1 MIYIFIICIS
11 LLLIFCLF
19 SQNKSKRMVTI
30 QESFE
35 NKAEEEEY
43 KKERKIQPED
53 EEYKKDRKIL
63 PEEEEYK
70 KEKKIQPEE
79 EEYKKE
85 RKIQQ
90 ENSKMGAEWEREI
103 KDSTFNTNMP
113 SQITYENILKFPDA
127 EIKLEPRD
135 KVYINPFF
143 PDDKSKG
150 TMQLETPRQNYPS
163 LKDMTIVERNAFK
176 FGYPDGMT
184 MQDYVNWLYLFRKT
198 PNLLNLEHNIN
209 YQKLIAGVPIYYK
222 KDKTPPPAKILTPLN
237 ADDYFNKMYSKPPT
251 IPNESL
257 TYTVNED
264 VRVAANQG
272 SSGIMPRNYEDYG
285 DFSQNFDVRGTTG
298 HIYNPELADKTD
310 PYFLRNMIGP
320 NWSIKNHRTLG

>member
-1 MIYIFIICIS
+1 MIYLFIICIV

-19 SQNKSKRMVTI
+19 SQQQSKKMVSI

-35 NKAEEEEY
+35 NNAESQARKKPQKEQLAEEEE
-43 KKERKIQPED
+43 D
-53 EEYKKDRKIL
+53 A
-63 PEEEEYK
+63 
-70 KEKKIQPEE
+70 
-79 EEYKKE
+79 
-85 RKIQQ
+85 
-90 ENSKMGAEWEREI
+90 KMGAEWEREI

-113 SQITYENILKFPDA
+113 SQITYENILSFPDA

-143 PDDKSKG
+143 PNDKSKG
-150 TMQLETPRQNYPS
+150 TVQLESPRKNYPS

-209 YQKLIAGVPIYYK
+209 YQKLTAGIPIHYK
-222 KDKTPPPAKILTPLN
+222 KDKTPPPAKKLTPLN
-237 ADDYFNKMYSKPPT
+237 ADDYFNSMYTKPPT

-257 TYTVNED
+257 TYTINED
-264 VRVAANQG
+264 VRVAANLG
-272 SSGIMPRNYEDYG
+272 TSGIMPRNYDDYG
-285 DFSQNFDVRGTTG
+285 DFSQNFDVRGSTG
-298 HIYNPELADKTD
+298 YVYSNELADKTD

-320 NWSIKNHRTLG
+320 NWSVKEPKLEAKI